1 MSFKTKKWKIFT
13 LIHLENEAIILLF
26 VQQKPKHDQVAF
38 CSGVGVNAFFL
49 VSILNWMLLE
59 ALSNAFHETFPN
71 TVHVQ
76 VCSSQEI
83 TSWPNYM
90 LSMCHRHF
98 RRVYLFLLG
107 YMMPR
112 MFSMESHSPWFSTFV
127 CWAWTTTH
135 KVHHKQEVNKI
146 VKEHASLRKH
156 ECPEFQRKLHSL
168 VTLSLKWRY
177 L

>member
-1 MSFKTKKWKIFT
+1 MENFYSNSFRKWSNYSIVRTAKTQ
-13 LIHLENEAIILLF
+13 ARPSSILMF
-26 VQQKPKHDQVAF
+26 R
-38 CSGVGVNAFFL
+38 SGSKRVLL

-90 LSMCHRHF
+90 LSMCHIHF

-146 VKEHASLRKH
+146 VKEHAS
-156 ECPEFQRKLHSL
+156 FI
-168 VTLSLKWRY
+168 V
-177 L
+177 